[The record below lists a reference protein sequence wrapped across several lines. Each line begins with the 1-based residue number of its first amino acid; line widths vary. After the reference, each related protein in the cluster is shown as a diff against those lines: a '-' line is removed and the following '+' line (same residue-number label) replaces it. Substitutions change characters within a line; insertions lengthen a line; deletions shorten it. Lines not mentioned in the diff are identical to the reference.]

1 MVSQYNLLNK
11 HTLSILTNSFALRP
25 NDTTFLMDTSKGT
38 LFSHILNQIPELE
51 QEGWTMNKYRPKR
64 LFMADF
70 AHMKFRSDK
79 YEAVKLLKLNSKMK
93 DHCYFLNRE
102 NFMLVTE
109 PVVVPET
116 KQESDVLLDEKEKE
130 KETPDQKDNT
140 EIKIEKPDQKEEKGN
155 TTESPDQ
162 KPGPGNIQT
171 ENLVQETDQNKDN
184 DNNDLE
190 SKTPTQ
196 PKEDSIKKPET
207 EKFAVQNNKT
217 ETIIEKKFP
226 DPEQLKPFFKLDN
239 VILNC
244 QSHLPSLI
252 ERLLPFMNPN
262 CKLVI
267 YSRYTSVVNE
277 VYDYLKRSKSFA
289 MIQMGDYLIR
299 KFQVFNMRTRPEMR
313 APLNDG
319 CILTAYKVVIPENT
333 AEKAVN

>member
-1 MVSQYNLLNK
+1 
-11 HTLSILTNSFALRP
+11 
-25 NDTTFLMDTSKGT
+25 
-38 LFSHILNQIPELE
+38 
-51 QEGWTMNKYRPKR
+51 MNKYRHKR

-93 DHCYFLNRE
+93 DHCYFLNKE
-102 NFMLVTE
+102 NFMAVTE
-109 PVVVPET
+109 PPVVPET
-116 KQESDVLLDEKEKE
+116 KQENDVLLDEKE
-130 KETPDQKDNT
+130 TLDQKDNT
-140 EIKIEKPDQKEEKGN
+140 EIKIEKPASE
-155 TTESPDQ
+155 
-162 KPGPGNIQT
+162 NIQ
-171 ENLVQETDQNKDN
+171 EEILVQETNQNNSNKDPQ
-184 DNNDLE
+184 
-190 SKTPTQ
+190 SKTCTQ

-207 EKFAVQNNKT
+207 EKCVTPNNKT
-217 ETIIEKKFP
+217 DAVVEKKFP

-267 YSRYTSVVNE
+267 YSRYSSVVNE

-299 KFQVFNMRTRPEMR
+299 KFQVFSMRTRPEMR

-319 CILTAYKVVIPENT
+319 CVLTAYKVVTPVHTVQKEDN
-333 AEKAVN
+333 